1 MNTTRSPGRRAAF
14 RFLIGASLLIGSTP
28 VLAQGT
34 ATGMIAGTVTDR
46 ASGLPVN
53 TARIQV
59 VGTEGLGANTD
70 SEGRYFLRGVP
81 VGAVSVRVTR
91 IGFRPDVQQA
101 TIAANDTTRVNFA
114 IAQSAVE
121 LQQVVVT
128 GTGGA
133 VEKRKIGA
141 SIGSMDVAAQQEI
154 MPITSFS
161 SVLAN
166 KVTGV
171 RSVGVGGGVGG
182 GQDLRIRGIASF
194 SLNQRPVIYI
204 DGVRVDSRGT
214 EWTTATGMA
223 ATACCSFSGG
233 NSADRLSD
241 INPNDIERVEILK
254 GAAAATLYGS
264 EATNGVIQIF
274 TKKGRGE
281 GRTQWNLGLGT
292 GFNRLRENLPTK
304 TFPRFTGPD
313 GTRAKD
319 ANDLIES
326 GPFTAIDLS
335 GQGGTQRSQYY
346 ISAAGSK
353 EVGSIQPNDQV
364 KGTLRAN
371 VTFVPTD
378 KWTVE
383 VRSAYARNVINE
395 LQAGNNWTALLG
407 NAINGNPRTA
417 TATRPYGEAWVP
429 VADIQRMETKS
440 DADRWTGGVTL
451 SYAFNPNFTHRLI
464 FGTDAVNEQ
473 KSRFFPY
480 AGLYGPAGVTNG
492 QRNLGVRNY
501 RTTTVD
507 YLGTLNFKLPF
518 NIESNFSYG
527 GQGFWESQRLNLAV
541 GNTFPGPGVSTVAA
555 AAVTSGGEAFTEV
568 INLGLL
574 AQNRFAWNDRLFAT
588 VGLRMDG
595 NSAFGKDY
603 GFQKYPKI
611 DLSYD
616 ISKHGFLPSAFSAF
630 RIRGALGQ
638 AGKMPG
644 PFDSFTSYGAQPV
657 FESTPG
663 IVPLNP
669 GNVDLKPEVTTEQEF
684 GFEIG
689 LWNDRVGIEASQYF
703 SETKD
708 AIVNKFFAPSQGFNT
723 AQNVNIGALEN
734 RGWEASVNYL
744 AISRAKFDWTT
755 GIKLDGNKNKVTDL
769 GGVTLGGTAVRVGYP
784 VQGIWG
790 TKANGFSVVQGGTS
804 CGGLTPVMSWG
815 CPTTTRTATQEFFG
829 PPLPTFNGSW
839 SNTIRYKSVQ
849 LYGLLSMERG
859 AFFGNGDRP
868 YRIRQGGSDEYLS
881 ALGPN
886 GERTFKS
893 DSIFQ
898 WSSILSHV
906 DKRDNIRIR
915 EISLS
920 WQVPDKY
927 SSFFRT
933 GKTSISFSGQNLM
946 WWDDCNCVDPNMNWA
961 GADSFTIN
969 SGFLAQPSPR
979 QFRMQIRTKF

>member
-1 MNTTRSPGRRAAF
+1 MPTTRSPGNRRTTRWLVALAA
-14 RFLIGASLLIGSTP
+14 LLLP
-28 VLAQGT
+28 VTATAQD
-34 ATGMIAGTVTDR
+34 ATGMLVGTVTDR
-46 ASGLPVN
+46 ASGAPISG
-53 TARIQV
+53 ARIQI
-59 VGTEGLGANTD
+59 VGEAALGANTD
-70 SEGRYFLRGVP
+70 DAGRYFLRGIP
-81 VGAVSVRVTR
+81 AGARTVRVTR
-91 IGFRPDVQQA
+91 IGFRPEAQPA
-101 TIAANDTTRVNFA
+101 TIAANDTTRLNFA
-114 IAQSAVE
+114 LAASAVE

-141 SIGSMDVAAQQEI
+141 SLGTMDVAAQQEI
-154 MPITSFS
+154 MPVTNFS

-182 GQDLRIRGIASF
+182 SQDLRIRGIASF

-223 ATACCSFSGG
+223 STACCSFSGG

-241 INPNDIERVEILK
+241 LNPNDIERVEVLK

-313 GTRAKD
+313 GTRAQD
-319 ANDLIES
+319 ANNLIKN
-326 GPFTAIDLS
+326 GPFNSIDVS
-335 GQGGTQRSQYY
+335 GQGGTTRSTYFV
-346 ISAAGSK
+346 SALGSK
-353 EVGSIQPNDQV
+353 EEGSIQPNDQS
-364 KGTLRAN
+364 KANLRAN

-383 VRSAYARNVINE
+383 VRSSYTRNIINE

-417 TATRPYGEAWVP
+417 TKDRPYGEAWVP
-429 VADIQRMETKS
+429 VKDIQTMETKS

-480 AGLYGPAGVTNG
+480 AGAFGPAGVTNG
-492 QRNLGVRNY
+492 QRNIGVRTY

-507 YLGTLNFKLPF
+507 YLGTLNYKLPF
-518 NIESNFSYG
+518 DIESNFSFG
-527 GQGFWESQRLNLAV
+527 GQGFWESQRLNIAV
-541 GNTFPGPGVSTVAA
+541 GNTFPGPGVSTVAS
-555 AAVTSGGEAFTEV
+555 AAVTSGGEAFTET
-568 INLGLL
+568 INLGIL
-574 AQNRFAWNDRLFAT
+574 AQNRFAWNDRLFVT
-588 VGLRMDG
+588 LGLRMDG
-595 NSAFGKDY
+595 NSAFGADY
-603 GFQKYPKI
+603 GFQKYPKA

-616 ISKHGFLPSAFSAF
+616 LSKHEGLLPKAFSAF
-630 RIRGALGQ
+630 RVRGAVGQ

-657 FESTPG
+657 YENVPG

-669 GNVDLKPEVTTEQEF
+669 GNKDLKPELTTEREF

-689 LWNDRVGIEASQYF
+689 LWEDRVGIEASQYY
-703 SETKD
+703 SKTTD
-708 AIVNKFFAPSQGFNT
+708 AIVSRAFAPSQGFSQ
-723 AQNVNIGALEN
+723 AQRVNIGALEN
-734 RGWEASVNYL
+734 KGWEASVKYL
-744 AISRAKFDWTT
+744 VVSRARFDWST
-755 GIKLDGNKNKVTDL
+755 GINLDGNKNKVLDL
-769 GGVTLGGTAVRVGYP
+769 GGVTLPGTAIRVGYP
-784 VQGIWG
+784 VQAVWG
-790 TKANGFSVVQGGTS
+790 QKPNGFSVVTTGTT
-804 CGGLTPVMSWG
+804 CAGQPMQSWG
-815 CPTTTRTATQEFFG
+815 CPTTTRTASQEYFG
-829 PPLPTFNGSW
+829 APLPTFNGSW
-839 SNTIRYKSVQ
+839 SNTIRWGSFS
-849 LYGLLSMERG
+849 LYGLISMENG
-859 AFFGNGDRP
+859 AWFSNGDRP

-886 GERTFKS
+886 GERTFKA
-893 DSIFQ
+893 DSIYQ
-898 WSSILSHV
+898 WSSILSHF
-906 DKRDNIRIR
+906 DKRDNVRIR
-915 EISLS
+915 ELSLT
-920 WQVPDKY
+920 WQVPANI
-927 SSFFRT
+927 SSMFKTGRT
-933 GKTSISFSGQNLM
+933 SVSLAGQNLM
-946 WWDDCNCVDPNMNWA
+946 WWDDCHCVDPNMNWA
-961 GADSFTIN
+961 GADSYTIN
-969 SGFLAQPSPR
+969 SGFLAQPAPR
-979 QFRMQIRTKF
+979 QFRLQIRTRF